1 MNYKDF
7 SKNNLELITF
17 DYTMNQLREEKEFL
31 SEAEFASV
39 FDYEYKENMKEA
51 RKIYLDK
58 MKEILSKELVMP
70 KMDFYKINDYK
81 IPSPIKLGT
90 DHLTNIEE
98 VWRVQQL
105 NYLKEWN
112 K

>member
-17 DYTMNQLREEKEFL
+17 DYTMNQLMEEKEFL
-31 SEAEFASV
+31 TEAEFASV
-39 FDYEYKENMKEA
+39 FDFEYKENLKEA

-58 MKEILSKELVMP
+58 MNEILKRELVMP
-70 KMDFYKINDYK
+70 KIDFYKI
-81 IPSPIKLGT
+81 PTIKLDT
-90 DHLTNIEE
+90 DYLTNIEE